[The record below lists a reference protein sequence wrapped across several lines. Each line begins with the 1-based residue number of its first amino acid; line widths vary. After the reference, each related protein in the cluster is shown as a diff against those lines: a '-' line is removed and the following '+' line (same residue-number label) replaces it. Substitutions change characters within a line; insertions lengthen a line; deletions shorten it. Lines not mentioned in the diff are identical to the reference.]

1 MAFVFDNPTAK
12 SENKKSAI
20 TVVQEELLVERST
33 GVLRGRWSPAAGA
46 RVFLAAF
53 AAVAVLLGVPSAAH
67 AYVDPGVGS
76 YILQV
81 VIGTIAAAGFG
92 VKIFWRRIREA
103 VRTRFARGSGDRDPG
118 K

>member
-1 MAFVFDNPTAK
+1 MK
-12 SENKKSAI
+12 SRYA
-20 TVVQEELLVERST
+20 VVQEELLVKRPA
-33 GVLRGRWSPAAGA
+33 GFLCGRRSPAGGA
-46 RVFLAAF
+46 RVLLAAF
-53 AAVAVLLGVPSAAH
+53 AGVAALVGVPSAAH

-92 VKIFWRRIREA
+92 VKIFWRRIRDA
-103 VRTRFARGSGDRDPG
+103 VRTRFARGSADREPG

>member
-1 MAFVFDNPTAK
+1 MKRLNIAFRSRWP
-12 SENKKSAI
+12 
-20 TVVQEELLVERST
+20 LVT
-33 GVLRGRWSPAAGA
+33 GV
-46 RVFLAAF
+46 RVFFAAF
-53 AAVAVLLGVPSAAH
+53 AFAMVLISAPSPAH

-92 VKIFWRRIREA
+92 VKIFWRRIRDA
-103 VRTRFARGSGDRDPG
+103 ARRLFARGSGDRGPG

>member
-1 MAFVFDNPTAK
+1 
-12 SENKKSAI
+12 
-20 TVVQEELLVERST
+20 VVIQEGMLVERLNI
-33 GVLRGRWSPAAGA
+33 VLPGRRPPAVGA
-46 RVFLAAF
+46 RVLF
-53 AAVAVLLGVPSAAH
+53 ALFAGVMALTGDPSPAH

-103 VRTRFARGSGDRDPG
+103 ARTLFARGSGDRGPG